1 VRTIA
6 VVTVGRSDY
15 GIYLPVLRKI
25 GQRPGLKLHLVVAG
39 MHLSPAFGH
48 TVDAIETDGFEIGDR
63 VEISPPSDSPEAVAK
78 SMGLGT
84 IGYAQVLAK
93 VRPDILLLLGDR
105 FEMHAAAVAAVP
117 LKIPIAH
124 IHGGELTYGAIDDSF
139 RHSITKLSHLHF
151 VSTAEYGR
159 RVAQMGEEACRIV
172 VSGAPSLDNLHDTK
186 LLGAADFHR
195 QFGVS
200 GGQDFLLITYH
211 PATLEAAPVEQSFQ
225 AVLYALEASESVV
238 LFTLA
243 NADSGGQTINR
254 MIRDYVEKHPKARLI
269 KNLGTQGYFSAM
281 SLASAMVGNSS
292 SGIIEAASFHLPVVN
307 IGTRQQGRMAGP
319 NVLNSDNS
327 HVGILRAIKKAQSP
341 EFRRKIASA
350 SNLYGDGK
358 ASDRIVDKLES
369 VQIDNNLL
377 IKKFSDL

>member
-25 GQRPGLKLHLVVAG
+25 RQRAGLKLHLIVAG

-48 TVDAIETDGFEIGDR
+48 TLDAIEADGFEIGDR
-63 VEISPPSDSPEAVAK
+63 VEISPLSDSPEAIAK

-84 IGYAQVLAK
+84 IGYAEALERL
-93 VRPDILLLLGDR
+93 RPDILLLLGDR

-124 IHGGELTYGAIDDSF
+124 IHGGELTYGAIDDSL

-159 RVAQMGEEACRIV
+159 RVAQMGEEAWRIV
-172 VSGAPSLDNLHDTK
+172 VSGAPSLDNLRDTK
-186 LLGAADFHR
+186 LLGGADFER
-195 QFGVS
+195 RFGVP
-200 GGQDFLLITYH
+200 GGRDFLLVTYH
-211 PATLEAAPVEQSFQ
+211 PATLEAAPVEQNFQ
-225 AVLYALEASESVV
+225 EVLSALEASESMI

-243 NADSGGQTINR
+243 NADSGGQVINR
-254 MIRDYVEKHPKARLI
+254 MIRDYVENHPKARLI
-269 KNLGTQGYFSAM
+269 ENLGTQGYFSAM
-281 SLASAMVGNSS
+281 SLAAAMVGNSS
-292 SGIIEAASFHLPVVN
+292 SGIIEAASFHLPVVD
-307 IGTRQQGRMAGP
+307 IGTRQQGRTAGP
-319 NVLNSDNS
+319 NVLNSGNS
-327 HVGILRAIKKAQSP
+327 RVGILRAIKKAQSA

-358 ASDRIVDKLES
+358 ASDRIVEKLES